1 MSRVFFYEM
10 SIVFSQVAFKAWNL
24 QSTCMYNFQKM
35 CIIIYIY
42 VYTYYVTYIIFLP
55 ILRICIYKCIYIY
68 IMDSLSSSPKKEV
81 HIFFSPAR
89 PEMDFPEATVGLW
102 VGCPRFQV

>member
-1 MSRVFFYEM
+1 MLHILYFYLYY
-10 SIVFSQVAFKAWNL
+10 A
-24 QSTCMYNFQKM
+24 
-35 CIIIYIY
+35 Y
-42 VYTYYVTYIIFLP
+42 VYIN
-55 ILRICIYKCIYIY
+55 CIYIY

>member
-1 MSRVFFYEM
+1 MLHILYFYLYY
-10 SIVFSQVAFKAWNL
+10 A
-24 QSTCMYNFQKM
+24 
-35 CIIIYIY
+35 Y
-42 VYTYYVTYIIFLP
+42 VYIN
-55 ILRICIYKCIYIY
+55 CIYIY

-102 VGCPRFQV
+102 VGCGSMGWMP